1 MRALISVYD
10 KKGISEFAKFLISQ
24 GFKIISTGGT
34 LDYLKKQGLFAENI
48 SDSTGFPEIL
58 DGRVKTLH
66 PKIYAGI
73 LSIGNNKSHLEEL
86 QDLNIEKFDLVVNN
100 LYPFEEIANDKNSEL
115 QDVLENIDIGGPSMI
130 RAAAKNFNDVIVVTD
145 KDDYSFV
152 SELILN
158 NLMSF
163 EQRKKL
169 AYKAF
174 NYVLKYDLSISEY
187 FRKLSNT
194 NNDLNLMPQEIQ
206 INLKKVKDL
215 RYGENPHQKGGLYR
229 PNTNNSEG
237 FISDEQLN
245 GEEMSYCNF
254 IDAEAASKSVG
265 MFEKHAVSIVKHA
278 NPCGLSYHQ
287 NQAQAFLNAL
297 SGDPVS
303 AFGGIVGFNSEVE
316 EETAIL
322 VQKFFFELIIAP
334 GYSEKSLEILKKKKK
349 LRILKSVSIN
359 KKELIIKSLSGDFL
373 VQHQDAVIEEWDDYK
388 IVTKNKPSDIEISDL
403 KFANKV
409 CSLIKSNAIVLVKN
423 NSIIGIGA
431 GQPNRLSSV
440 KIACEVAG
448 SDSNGSVL
456 ASDAFF
462 PFADGLKI
470 AIESGIKSV
479 IQPGGSIRD
488 DDVISEADKAGISMV
503 ITGKRH
509 FLH

>member
-1 MRALISVYD
+1 
-10 KKGISEFAKFLISQ
+10 
-24 GFKIISTGGT
+24 
-34 LDYLKKQGLFAENI
+34 
-48 SDSTGFPEIL
+48 
-58 DGRVKTLH
+58 
-66 PKIYAGI
+66 
-73 LSIGNNKSHLEEL
+73 
-86 QDLNIEKFDLVVNN
+86 
-100 LYPFEEIANDKNSEL
+100 
-115 QDVLENIDIGGPSMI
+115 
-130 RAAAKNFNDVIVVTD
+130 
-145 KDDYSFV
+145 
-152 SELILN
+152 
-158 NLMSF
+158 
-163 EQRKKL
+163 
-169 AYKAF
+169 
-174 NYVLKYDLSISEY
+174 
-187 FRKLSNT
+187 
-194 NNDLNLMPQEIQ
+194 
-206 INLKKVKDL
+206 
-215 RYGENPHQKGGLYR
+215 
-229 PNTNNSEG
+229 
-237 FISDEQLN
+237 
-245 GEEMSYCNF
+245 MSYCNF

-440 KIACEVAG
+440 KIECEVAG